1 MNLPAPP
8 SRSAPRAVAPP
19 SRADWRRAY
28 AAELDEL
35 FRQRLRVAAS
45 LFLILHVGAFVAIK
59 EGSHTPFALGLRI
72 GVVPLVGLLLA
83 STWLPSLGRAGR
95 AIAGSFIALI
105 ASYAAWNSVLAGTT
119 LETRALMLTML
130 GAGLLFP
137 FGTTMMLVL
146 STWVVGL
153 FLVVASRAGDSAAL
167 TAGAF
172 FIFGAGA
179 LATVAAS
186 LSSRLRERE
195 FLARRDLRIAN
206 EQTDALL
213 RNMLPEAIADRLK
226 GEEGFIADRHP
237 EVTVMFADIAGF
249 TSMSASLPPDT
260 LVSFLN
266 DFFSALDSLTTKH
279 GLEKIKTIGDAYM
292 VVGGLPEP
300 RDDHA
305 DAIASM
311 ALDMQTELGG
321 LTTPDG
327 NPLVFRIG
335 IHTGPVVAGVIGVKK
350 LSYDLWG
357 DTVNTASR
365 MESHAEPG
373 TIQVSD
379 ATRACLEG
387 SYRFAARG
395 EIAIK
400 GKGAMKT
407 FVLLG
412 RSE

>member
-1 MNLPAPP
+1 MTLPAPKP
-8 SRSAPRAVAPP
+8 
-19 SRADWRRAY
+19 RADWRKAY
-28 AAELDEL
+28 AVELAEL

-45 LFLILHVGAFVAIK
+45 LFLILHVGAFVAVK
-59 EGSHTPFALGLRI
+59 EGSHTPLAVGLRI
-72 GVVPLVGLLLA
+72 GVIPLVATLLA
-83 STWLPSLGRAGR
+83 ATWSPRLGRAGR
-95 AIAGSFIALI
+95 VIAGLFVALI
-105 ASYAAWNSVLAGTT
+105 ASYAAWNSALAGSA
-119 LETRALMLTML
+119 LETRALMLTIL

-137 FGTTMMLVL
+137 FGTTAMLLLSVWVL
-146 STWVVGL
+146 GL
-153 FLVVASRAGDSAAL
+153 FLVVASVADDGAARA
-167 TAGAF
+167 AGGF
-172 FIFGAGA
+172 FISGAGA

-195 FLARRDLRIAN
+195 FQARRDLETAN
-206 EQTDALL
+206 QQTDALI
-213 RNMLPEAIADRLK
+213 RNMLPVPIADRLK
-226 GEEGFIADRHP
+226 REEGFIADRHP

-249 TSMSASLPPDT
+249 TSMSSSLAPDT

-266 DFFSALDSLTTKH
+266 DLFSELDSLTTKH

-305 DAIASM
+305 EAIAEM
-311 ALDMQTELGG
+311 ALDMQTQLSG

-327 NPLVFRIG
+327 SPLVFRIG

-373 TIQVSD
+373 TIQVTD
-379 ATRACLEG
+379 ATRSRLEG
-387 SYRFAARG
+387 RYGFAARG
-395 EIAIK
+395 EVLIK